1 MNLHTYAF
9 VKNTSLYVIPNLT
22 TLTFLLNNVD
32 ILLGKRTFFKSLRK
46 IPFSTQ
52 VQIQIQTYPR
62 HKNKKGLWRIQIP
75 PAVLACSLGSLNMST
90 PLGALGDPANASSP
104 RRPPGPPRPQNTID
118 LASLNLQEG
127 DTTTTVAIGKDT
139 YTIGRTNY
147 LRFRLRLQR
156 LCNLIAR
163 SSCQFIIF
171 FRSEIF

>member
-1 MNLHTYAF
+1 MTSFWL
-9 VKNTSLYVIPNLT
+9 KN
-22 TLTFLLNNVD
+22 FLQ
-32 ILLGKRTFFKSLRK
+32 KFKKNSVFKPL
-46 IPFSTQ
+46 F
-52 VQIQIQTYPR
+52 QIQIQIYLR
-62 HKNKKGLWRIQIP
+62 HKNQKGQWRIQIP

-171 FRSEIF
+171 FRSEIFWTWSWGFLRRRQNLT

>member
-1 MNLHTYAF
+1 MLTSF
-9 VKNTSLYVIPNLT
+9 WVKELS
-22 TLTFLLNNVD
+22 
-32 ILLGKRTFFKSLRK
+32 SK
-46 IPFSTQ
+46 IQEKFRFQPRP
-52 VQIQIQTYPR
+52 QIQIQTYPR
-62 HKNKKGLWRIQIP
+62 HKNQKGLWRIQIP

-147 LRFRLRLQR
+147 LYFLG
-156 LCNLIAR
+156 CKGCKGCAA
-163 SSCQFIIF
+163 S
-171 FRSEIF
+171 